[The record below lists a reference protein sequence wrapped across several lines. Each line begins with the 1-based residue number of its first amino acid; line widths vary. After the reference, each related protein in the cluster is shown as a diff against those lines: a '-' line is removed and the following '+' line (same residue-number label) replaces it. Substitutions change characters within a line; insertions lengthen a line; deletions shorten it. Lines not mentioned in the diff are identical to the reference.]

1 MQCQQRQWY
10 FFLHRNCNSS
20 SSYWMSNIMCKQIPC
35 ALWQRF
41 WKAEFMCSE
50 LLTIEDT
57 LTSFCDF
64 RYSSLLDAQL
74 YMYTL
79 VNIYKMMMYECTIQ
93 LRLLT
98 MVCSCCLIIYWLN
111 CLAWENIKRSQSI
124 VANILPLLPCCVRI
138 AEDDTTTHSW
148 TVAFLCYCFI
158 LVMFLL
164 NIFWLITY
172 VDCDSRYNFF
182 FFF

>member
-57 LTSFCDF
+57 LTSFCDI

-79 VNIYKMMMYECTIQ
+79 VN
-93 LRLLT
+93 
-98 MVCSCCLIIYWLN
+98 
-111 CLAWENIKRSQSI
+111 
-124 VANILPLLPCCVRI
+124 
-138 AEDDTTTHSW
+138 
-148 TVAFLCYCFI
+148 
-158 LVMFLL
+158 
-164 NIFWLITY
+164 
-172 VDCDSRYNFF
+172 FF
-182 FFF
+182 FPFSKLCARVSNNLMFHGLKWWCTNVQFNFDCWLWYVAAVLLFTGLTALPEKILRGHNP